1 MEEISIIEKTRHWQR
16 MLAAEMASI
25 EVKLKAYKDTPTPDM
40 KVVKEQEKRLHV
52 MEQCIECMGLLM
64 LKLKN
69 NNQCT

>member
-1 MEEISIIEKTRHWQR
+1 MAKKTIIEKAKHWQG

-40 KVVKEQEKRLHV
+40 KVVKEQEKRLQV

-64 LKLKN
+64 LKIKN
-69 NNQCT
+69 QHR